1 MTATRI
7 PLAKLE
13 TVNDLL
19 AEGID
24 AAGEKRELFLTK
36 LALFLAAH
44 HSSEDA
50 LKEAVEISLKDL
62 GD

>member
-7 PLAKLE
+7 PLANLE
-13 TVNDLL
+13 TVNDTL
-19 AEGID
+19 ADGID
-24 AAGEKRELFLTK
+24 AAGEKSELFLTK
-36 LALFLAAH
+36 LAFFLAAH
-44 HSSEDA
+44 HVNEDR